1 MNSKATVEIDDSP
14 PSRSD
19 HQRAPV
25 HRSHPAPRKSP
36 QACVAASRT
45 DTPRRLTPAGR
56 FLRAA
61 SLMTTVLCL
70 SLTAT
75 ACDDASTATSPSDTS
90 STTPTVATPTI
101 TELFAGR
108 VNVSGSAFY
117 SFSVV
122 ENGTVNVTLAEV
134 GGAGVPSTVWLG
146 LGIGTPSGEDCFTT
160 ATVNTAAGAAVHL
173 TGTYAPGVYCVRVWD
188 IGNLAAVAAFNVT
201 VAHP

>member
-1 MNSKATVEIDDSP
+1 MSSKAAVEIDDSP

-19 HQRAPV
+19 HRRAPV
-25 HRSHPAPRKSP
+25 HRPH
-36 QACVAASRT
+36 AA
-45 DTPRRLTPAGR
+45 RRVTPAGR

-61 SLMTTVLCL
+61 GLMTTVLCL

-75 ACDDASTATSPSDTS
+75 ACDDSSTATSPSDTS

-108 VNVSGSAFY
+108 VNVSGSTFY

-146 LGIGTPSGEDCFTT
+146 LGIGTPSGEDCSATT
-160 ATVNTAAGAAVHL
+160 TVNTAAGAAVHL

-188 IGNLAAVAAFNVT
+188 VGNLAAVAAFNVT